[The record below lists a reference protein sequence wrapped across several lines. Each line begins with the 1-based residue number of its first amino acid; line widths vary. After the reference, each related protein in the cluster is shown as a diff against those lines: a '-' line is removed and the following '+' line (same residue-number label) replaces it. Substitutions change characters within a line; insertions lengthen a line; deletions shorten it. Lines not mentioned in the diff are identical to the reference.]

1 MVQLIWLKVFISKFV
16 NFRLDKAAAK
26 IESLKGSK
34 KAIRIYSSAKY
45 PIANPPK
52 FIPTFVDE
60 FATSD
65 INFDY
70 NLQNI
75 PFESSERYS
84 DKLQFFHLKRSRQ
97 LTHPKPSLVFTT
109 QSVNSLITF
118 VNNENILLN
127 EPTPKERIRD
137 QAPLDE
143 RDISD
148 TTDFSRFSTLLKSKH
163 GDEFQY
169 FPNMN
174 QAPDVELPKDLPN
187 LTGIADDISFT
198 ASDQDLIV
206 PSLAKMNIVNELPNV
221 SDLIIKADE
230 SKRSTEAVQKSK
242 EAPTVE
248 PNPLASVPPPPPPPI
263 PSNFI
268 PMPPPAPPQMKA
280 TEISQPKQQQVQDSG
295 GEARSSLMQAIRNA
309 GGKSKLKSV
318 PAADEQEPVN
328 KSKPHAAPAGNL
340 MDEMKAKMEL
350 RRRGIAGTK
359 QAKKEEAGSS
369 MNFGILG
376 KVSTLIPPPA
386 TDSDDTGDSSS
397 DNDWN

>member
-1 MVQLIWLKVFISKFV
+1 MLKFV

-34 KAIRIYSSAKY
+34 KAIRIYSPAKY

-60 FATSD
+60 LATSD

-70 NLQNI
+70 NLQNL
-75 PFESSERYS
+75 PFESSDVKRYS

-97 LTHPKPSLVFTT
+97 VAHPKPSLVFTT
-109 QSVNSLITF
+109 KSVNSLITF

-127 EPTPKERIRD
+127 EPSPKERIRD
-137 QAPLDE
+137 QPTLDE
-143 RDISD
+143 RDIND
-148 TTDFSRFSTLLKSKH
+148 TTDFSRFSMLLKSKH
-163 GDEFQY
+163 GEEFY
-169 FPNMN
+169 YSPHMN
-174 QAPDVELPKDLPN
+174 QAPDVELPRDLPN
-187 LTGIADDISFT
+187 LTGIADDISFPMGY
-198 ASDQDLIV
+198 QDLTV

-221 SDLIIKADE
+221 SDLIIKAG
-230 SKRSTEAVQKSK
+230 SKEVVQESK
-242 EAPTVE
+242 EASIVE
-248 PNPLASVPPPPPPPI
+248 QNLPVNVSEPKNVPPPPPPPI

-268 PMPPPAPPQMKA
+268 PTPPPVPPQMKA
-280 TEISQPKQQQVQDSG
+280 PEKNQPKQQQVPEPV
-295 GEARSSLMQAIRNA
+295 EARSSLMQAIRNA

-318 PAADEQEPVN
+318 PAADEKEPVA
-328 KSKPHAAPAGNL
+328 KSKPQAAPAGNL

-350 RRRGIAGTK
+350 RRRGIAGSK
-359 QAKKEEAGSS
+359 RAKKEEAESS

-376 KVSTLIPPPA
+376 KVSKMIPPPA

-397 DNDWN
+397 GNDWN